1 MNDHRR
7 EVVSTMH
14 ELLADEEERAP
25 DVGYCHIFIH
35 LLEQPTM
42 HLLHQ

>member
-7 EVVSTMH
+7 EVVNTMH
-14 ELLADEEERAP
+14 ELLADEEELAL
-25 DVGYCHIFIH
+25 DVGHRHIFIH